1 MFSLPG
7 EVKWY
12 MLTGLLLYEL
22 GALTFMQV
30 IGCISFTSVLWNGAI
45 SFFYKTGAY
54 SPIIITFQ
62 VFVEWKSY
70 LFKQNHSELHGSG
83 AGIVKKTGIAVLLCI
98 CLVLIQLYS
107 RYSRKESMKN
117 ESYLLFKVKIARF
130 CTNPLVAACALII
143 LPQ

>member
-45 SFFYKTGAY
+45 SFFYKTGAN

-70 LFKQNHSELHGSG
+70 LFRQNHSELHGSG

-107 RYSRKESMKN
+107 RYSHKDSMKN
-117 ESYLLFKVKIARF
+117 ESYLLFKVKIASF
-130 CTNPLVAACALII
+130 CTNPLESGLLLV
-143 LPQ
+143 P